1 LEVLPIIL
9 FSILF
14 SAFFSGMEIAFL
26 TSNKLHIEL
35 EGKKGRFAYRLLSLL
50 NRKPARFLS
59 ALLVG
64 NNIAL
69 VVFGLYMPELLEP
82 ITRGI
87 PTDGLLLLIQT
98 LLSTVVILFL
108 AEFLPKSIFGV
119 HADRLS
125 AVFSFPAY
133 LFYWLFYPIV
143 SVVMYLTG
151 GLLRLFFNDRLR
163 ENEPAFGRVDLDHY
177 VKERTDNN
185 TSEQEVDTEVQIFR
199 NALEFSDRKARE
211 FMIPRTEIVSIDK
224 GSDIESLKSE
234 FISSGLSKILIHEG
248 SADKI
253 LGYVHSFELF
263 SNPGDLSSI
272 LRPLSFIPESMT
284 ADDTL
289 KLLIKER
296 RSIAVVLD
304 EFGGTAGLV
313 TVEDVVEELFG
324 EIDDEHDTEEF
335 TEKVLAEGEYLLSA
349 RLEIDD
355 LNEKYGLE
363 IPESENFHT
372 LGGWVLSH
380 LGSIPEKG
388 EQFPLDGFT
397 VVVTR
402 ASQTRV
408 EELRLKRSSERKKDD
423 SF

>member
-1 LEVLPIIL
+1 
-9 FSILF
+9 
-14 SAFFSGMEIAFL
+14 M
-26 TSNKLHIEL
+26 
-35 EGKKGRFAYRLLSLL
+35 
-50 NRKPARFLS
+50 
-59 ALLVG
+59 
-64 NNIAL
+64 
-69 VVFGLYMPELLEP
+69 
-82 ITRGI
+82 
-87 PTDGLLLLIQT
+87 
-98 LLSTVVILFL
+98 
-108 AEFLPKSIFGV
+108 
-119 HADRLS
+119 
-125 AVFSFPAY
+125 
-133 LFYWLFYPIV
+133 
-143 SVVMYLTG
+143 
-151 GLLRLFFNDRLR
+151 FFNDRLR

-177 VKERTDNN
+177 VKERTENN
-185 TSEQEVDTEVQIFR
+185 TGEQEVDTEVQIFR

-224 GSDIESLKSE
+224 GSDIESLRSE

-372 LGGWVLSH
+372 LGGWVLNH
-380 LGSIPEKG
+380 LGSIPGKG
-388 EQFPLDGFT
+388 DQFPLDGFT
-397 VVVTR
+397 VVITR

-408 EELRLKRSSERKKDD
+408 EELRLKRSSEPKKND